1 MSKTT
6 YRRKAILSRI
16 HNALNAF
23 YLLQKIDWEY
33 NIAES
38 LEKIL
43 GLALEEIELDGEKTI
58 ERALIIVQN
67 PGEEDL
73 EVKAG
78 WKTQGADLSFSHTVV
93 QETFERGQAILCENA
108 KDDPRFMN
116 AESLKQIETLSLIAV
131 PMQYEERSVGVFYVE
146 SESAGNVFNSV
157 DLEFL
162 QEFATTITPY
172 VKFGLTHQGHVREIR
187 KLQEAVS
194 GRYDMGNIIGRSEAI
209 TGVFELVRIA
219 ADVDRTVLI
228 TGESG
233 SGKEL
238 IANAIHHNG
247 RRKTA
252 PFIVV
257 DCSGLS
263 EHLLESELFGHLK
276 GAFTGAGNDKTG
288 AFEEADGG
296 TIFLDEIK
304 DASKSLQQKLRRVLQ
319 EGEIRRVGENT
330 SRKVNVRV
338 ICATNE
344 DLGDRVQSGD
354 FIQDLYYRINK
365 FPIHVPSLKERRED
379 IPLLVTHFLRLM
391 DQAEPQASSTEI
403 SPDAMEALVH
413 HDWSKNNIRQL
424 RNTVELARDLA
435 EGDTID
441 LPILERVLRIQS
453 GESPGLLSRGPTG
466 DEELDPGCLVKI
478 NSTEFGSLLE
488 KETAL
493 GSEGKRD
500 RCKTPFYRLQSEFQA
515 RAITEGLRSCRW
527 KIRPAAR
534 LLGIS
539 PMKLR
544 TSLKD
549 YLEFLLRNSANDLG
563 QAAGELDI
571 PLEVLQKKAKDF
583 GLDGIESGKE
593 VS

>member
-33 NIAES
+33 DIAES

-43 GLALEEIELDGEKTI
+43 GLALEEIEFDGEKTI
-58 ERALIIVQN
+58 ERALIIVQD
-67 PGEEDL
+67 PAGEDL

-78 WKTQGADLSFSHTVV
+78 WKTQDADLSFSHTVV
-93 QETFERGQAILCENA
+93 QETFERGQPILCENA

-131 PMQYEERSVGVFYVE
+131 PMRYEDRSVGVFYVE
-146 SESAGNVFNSV
+146 SESAGNVFNSD

-162 QEFATTITPY
+162 QEFASTITPY
-172 VKFGLTHQGHVREIR
+172 VKFGLTHQDHVREIR
-187 KLQEAVS
+187 KLKKAVS
-194 GRYDMGNIIGRSEAI
+194 ERYDMGNIIGRSEAI

-219 ADVDRTVLI
+219 AEVDRTVLI

-252 PFIVV
+252 PFILV

-263 EHLLESELFGHLK
+263 EHLLESELFGHIK
-276 GAFTGAGNDKTG
+276 GAFTGAGNDKLG

-304 DASKSLQQKLRRVLQ
+304 DASRNLQQKLRRVLQ
-319 EGEIRRVGENT
+319 EGEIRRVGENNV
-330 SRKVNVRV
+330 RKVDVRI

-344 DLGDRVQSGD
+344 DLAERVQSGD

-365 FPIHVPSLKERRED
+365 FPIHIPSLRQRRED

-391 DQAEPQASSTEI
+391 DQAEPRPGSTEL

-424 RNTVELARDLA
+424 RNAVELARDLA
-435 EGDTID
+435 EGAVID
-441 LPILERVLRIQS
+441 ISILERVLRIQS
-453 GESPGLLSRGPTG
+453 GESPGFLPRPSPADIDLP
-466 DEELDPGCLVKI
+466 PGCLVKI
-478 NSTEFGSLLE
+478 NSSDFGNLLE
-488 KETAL
+488 RETAVEV
-493 GSEGKRD
+493 EGKRD
-500 RCKTPFYRLQSEFQA
+500 RCETPFYRIQSEFQA
-515 RAITEGLRSCRW
+515 RAITEGLRCSRW

-549 YLEFLLRNSANDLG
+549 YLCFLVSRCGNNLE
-563 QAAGELDI
+563 QAADELDI

-583 GLDGIESGKE
+583 GLEIKE
-593 VS
+593 TGEEVA

>member
-1 MSKTT
+1 MSKTA

-16 HNALNAF
+16 HKALNAF

-33 NIAES
+33 DIGES
-38 LEKIL
+38 LRKIL
-43 GLALEEIELDGEKTI
+43 GLALEEIELDGEKVI
-58 ERALIIVQN
+58 ERALIIVKS
-67 PGEEDL
+67 PEGENL
-73 EVKAG
+73 EIKAG
-78 WKTQGADLSFSHTVV
+78 WKTRDADLSFSHTVV
-93 QETFERGQAILCENA
+93 QETFERGEAILCENA

-116 AESLKQIETLSLIAV
+116 AESLKQLETLSLVAV
-131 PMQYEERSVGVFYVE
+131 PMHSENRPVGVFYVE
-146 SESAGNVFNSV
+146 SESSGNVFNSD

-162 QEFATTITPY
+162 QEFAQTITPF
-172 VKFGLTHQGHVREIR
+172 VKFGITHQGHVREIR
-187 KLQEAVS
+187 KLKEEAV

-219 ADVDRTVLI
+219 AEVDRTVLI

-247 RRKTA
+247 PRKTA

-276 GAFTGAGNDKTG
+276 GAFTGANNEKMG

-304 DASKSLQQKLRRVLQ
+304 DSSRSLQQKLRRVLQ
-319 EGEIRRVGENT
+319 EGELRRVGENK
-330 SRKVNVRV
+330 SRKVDVRV

-344 DLGDRVQSGD
+344 DLAKRVQSGD

-365 FPIHVPSLKERRED
+365 FPIHIPALAERRED
-379 IPLLVTHFLRLM
+379 IPLLVAHFLRLM
-391 DQAEPQASSTEI
+391 DQTEPRESSTEVT
-403 SPDAMEALVH
+403 PETMDTLVH
-413 HDWSKNNIRQL
+413 HDWSENNIRQL

-435 EGDTID
+435 EGELID
-441 LPILERVLRIQS
+441 LPVLDRVFRIQC
-453 GESPGLLSRGPTG
+453 GENPESLYHRPPGDLGMPAG
-466 DEELDPGCLVKI
+466 HLVNIHSDRFK
-478 NSTEFGSLLE
+478 SLLE
-488 KETAL
+488 KEP
-493 GSEGKRD
+493 EVEENGKRD
-500 RCKTPFYRLQSEFQA
+500 RSKTPFYRLQSEFQA
-515 RAITEGLRSCRW
+515 RTITEGLRACRW

-549 YLEFLLRNSANDLG
+549 YLGILLARPGMSFEK
-563 QAAGELDI
+563 AAEELDI
-571 PLEVLQKKAKDF
+571 PPDVLEKKAKDF
-583 GLDGIESGKE
+583 GLEGLGKRT
-593 VS
+593 

>member
-1 MSKTT
+1 MSKTA

-16 HNALNAF
+16 HKALNAF

-33 NIAES
+33 DIGES
-38 LEKIL
+38 LRKIL
-43 GLALEEIELDGEKTI
+43 GLALEEIELDGEKVI
-58 ERALIIVQN
+58 ERALIIVKN
-67 PGEEDL
+67 PEGENL
-73 EVKAG
+73 EIKAG
-78 WKTQGADLSFSHTVV
+78 WKTRDADLSFSHTVV
-93 QETFERGQAILCENA
+93 QETFERGEAILCENA

-116 AESLKQIETLSLIAV
+116 AESLKQLETLSLVAV
-131 PMQYEERSVGVFYVE
+131 PMHSENQPVGVFYVE
-146 SESAGNVFNSV
+146 SESAGNVFNSD

-162 QEFATTITPY
+162 QEFAQTITPF
-172 VKFGLTHQGHVREIR
+172 VKFGITHQGHVREIR
-187 KLQEAVS
+187 KLKEEAI

-219 ADVDRTVLI
+219 AEVDRTVLI

-247 RRKTA
+247 PRKAA

-276 GAFTGAGNDKTG
+276 GAFTGANNEKMG

-304 DASKSLQQKLRRVLQ
+304 DSSRSLQQKLRRVLQ
-319 EGEIRRVGENT
+319 EGELRRVGENK
-330 SRKVNVRV
+330 SRKVDVRV

-344 DLGDRVQSGD
+344 DLAKRVQSGD

-365 FPIHVPSLKERRED
+365 FPIHIPALEERRED
-379 IPLLVTHFLRLM
+379 IPLLVAHFLRLM
-391 DQAEPQASSTEI
+391 DQAEPRESSTEVTPETMDI
-403 SPDAMEALVH
+403 LVH
-413 HDWSKNNIRQL
+413 HDWSENNIRQL

-435 EGDTID
+435 EGELID
-441 LPILERVLRIQS
+441 LPVLDRVFRIQC
-453 GESPGLLSRGPTG
+453 GENPESLYHRPPGDLGMPTG
-466 DEELDPGCLVKI
+466 HLVNIHSERFK
-478 NSTEFGSLLE
+478 NLLE
-488 KETAL
+488 KEP
-493 GSEGKRD
+493 EVEENGKRNRPD
-500 RCKTPFYRLQSEFQA
+500 TPFYRLQSEFQA
-515 RAITEGLRSCRW
+515 RVITEGLRSCKW

-549 YLEFLLRNSANDLG
+549 YLGILLARPGMSLET
-563 QAAGELDI
+563 AAGELDI
-571 PLEVLQKKAKDF
+571 PPEIIEKKAKDF
-583 GLDGIESGKE
+583 GLEDRGKRR
-593 VS
+593 

>member
-1 MSKTT
+1 MSKTA

-16 HNALNAF
+16 HKALNAF
-23 YLLQKIDWEY
+23 YLLQRIDWEY
-33 NIAES
+33 DIAES
-38 LEKIL
+38 LKKIL
-43 GLALEEIELDGEKTI
+43 GLALEEIELDGDKLI

-67 PGEEDL
+67 PDGENL

-78 WKTQGADLSFSHTVV
+78 WKTRGADLSFSHTVV

-116 AESLKQIETLSLIAV
+116 AESLKQVETLSLIAV
-131 PMQYEERSVGVFYVE
+131 PMRSEDRPVGVFYVE
-146 SESAGNVFNSV
+146 SESAGNVFNSD

-162 QEFATTITPY
+162 QEFAQTITPY
-172 VKFGLTHQGHVREIR
+172 VKFGLTHQGHVQEIR
-187 KLQEAVS
+187 KLKEAVS
-194 GRYDMGNIIGRSEAI
+194 GRYDMGNIIGKSEAI

-219 ADVDRTVLI
+219 AEVDRTVLI

-247 RRKTA
+247 HRKTS

-263 EHLLESELFGHLK
+263 EHLLESELFGHVK
-276 GAFTGAGNDKTG
+276 GAFTGAGNDKMG
-288 AFEEADGG
+288 AFDEADGG

-330 SRKVNVRV
+330 VCKVDVRI

-344 DLGDRVQSGD
+344 DLNERVHSGD

-365 FPIHVPSLKERRED
+365 FPIHIPALRERRQD
-379 IPLLVTHFLRLM
+379 IPLLVNHFLHLM
-391 DQAEPQASSTEI
+391 DRDEPRAEPTEV
-403 SPDAMEALVH
+403 SPDTMEALIH
-413 HDWSKNNIRQL
+413 HDWSENNIRQL
-424 RNTVELARDLA
+424 KNTVELARDLA
-435 EGDTID
+435 EGDLID
-441 LPILERVLRIQS
+441 LPLLERVLRIQS
-453 GESPGLLSRGPTG
+453 GESPEAIARQLTGEPGLAP
-466 DEELDPGCLVKI
+466 DCLVRI
-478 NSTEFGSLLE
+478 NSEIFSGLLE
-488 KETAL
+488 KE
-493 GSEGKRD
+493 SEFEPGEKRK
-500 RCKTPFYRLQSEFQA
+500 RCETPFYRLQSEFQA
-515 RAITEGLRSCRW
+515 RAITEGLRSCSW

-544 TSLKD
+544 TSLRN
-549 YLEFLLRNSANDLG
+549 YLGMLLRRPGTDLER
-563 QAAGELDI
+563 AAAELDI
-571 PLEVLQKKAKDF
+571 PLEILEKKAKDF
-583 GLDGIESGKE
+583 GLENGGELT
-593 VS
+593 